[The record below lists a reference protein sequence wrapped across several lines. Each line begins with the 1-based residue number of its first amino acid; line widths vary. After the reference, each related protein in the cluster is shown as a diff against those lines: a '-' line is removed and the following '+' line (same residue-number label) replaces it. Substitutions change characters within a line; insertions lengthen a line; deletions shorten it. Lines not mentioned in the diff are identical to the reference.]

1 MRERVGRE
9 AFLVVSVA
17 FCVAIGFL
25 CQGAVTVSVLSA
37 EKEVAPGEFV
47 THVFSIINDEALPE
61 VYELEFDPPDGWGI
75 LGALSSMD
83 LDPGE
88 EGTLFVTVTVPP
100 GTLAGAYP
108 ITLHVRSTST
118 PSEERSASAS
128 TRVKP
133 INAVEILL
141 PASQS
146 VVPGETL
153 SYEVGLVNRGN
164 AQDTFVFVASSAQQ
178 FPINLSSELVVLTP
192 QERVTITVAL
202 QVPTDARPGRDV
214 LTVTATSTLYHGV
227 SDEETL
233 FTTILPPPPQAVGG
247 SLMEEMPVRLRL
259 SIGQDVFTEDFTS
272 SFTFSVSGGVLDG
285 YFSSSL
291 RLSPIFGPDP
301 LEVGSF
307 SVLYRRTPA
316 TYTIG
321 DTSKR
326 LTDLLSL
333 SCRGGKVEIDAET
346 YRFAFLGGGR
356 DDELRA
362 GGRLALGPTEANLGI
377 AYLGRRGEASEQA
390 VWSLSAACVPFED
403 WSMRVEGAL
412 GIEDEKTSQAFFA
425 ATKIDS
431 PTYFLNVEVFSVGTY
446 FPGSRRD
453 QAGIALSQRLRH
465 ADFSFG
471 ASLSHDWDN
480 VIGDPLAI
488 TTITDDLGVNLSTTP
503 LEDGPTLTSTVE
515 FTWERNTNL
524 TITDEID
531 RLLSIAMNQT
541 HGVFPYSFSAKVNDQ
556 IDHVTATAFR
566 TLTFS
571 EGVGLSIDDVDL
583 FLRLTHEKR
592 TDLTTGEMLSG
603 GTDLSLRFSSSG
615 SLHSATITFGN
626 DEDDF
631 DLSLS
636 VRVEVLDN
644 LDLQLTGK
652 FGWDRADATDA
663 TFRWGTTFKWNFDL
677 PIPFLVTKGRITGRV
692 FVDEDGNGTFSGVDR
707 GLDGVIVETG
717 RTKVSTAADGTFRF
731 PPFAPGE
738 YLLDLSHLPLGA
750 ELPSPAHIVLHAGQT
765 AQANLALI
773 PVLIVSGT
781 LFNDANKD
789 GTFDSSEGG
798 FSQVRIIL
806 TDPRGESNEA
816 YTDLHGE
823 FTFANVLPGS
833 YTVTID
839 PATLPERFTF
849 TTPETIAIEVTSENL
864 RSILIGGYIKPK
876 QVVITFQPPTADFI
890 YTPEN
895 PRIGELVL
903 FDGSDSFDFDGEV
916 ISYEWDFDGDGK
928 TDATGVTAHTS
939 FATAG
944 SHAVTLTIADDTGNT
959 DAITYTIDVK

>member
-9 AFLVVSVA
+9 AVLVVSVA
-17 FCVAIGFL
+17 LFVAIGFF

-47 THVFSIINDEALPE
+47 THVFSITNNEALPE
-61 VYELEFDPPDGWGI
+61 IYELEFDPPAGWGI
-75 LGALSSMD
+75 LGALSSID
-83 LDPGE
+83 LAPGE

-100 GTLAGAYP
+100 GTLAGVYSL
-108 ITLHVRSTST
+108 TLHVRSTST
-118 PSEERSASAS
+118 PSEEMSASAS

-133 INAVEILL
+133 VNEVEILL

-146 VVPGETL
+146 VVPGKTL

-164 AQDTFVFVASSAQQ
+164 AQDTFEFVASSAQQ

-192 QERVTITVAL
+192 QERVTITVTL
-202 QVPTDARPGRDV
+202 QVPTDASPGRDV

-247 SLMEEMPVRLRL
+247 SLMEELPVRLRL
-259 SIGQDVFTEDFTS
+259 SIGQNVFTEDFTS
-272 SFTFSVSGGVLDG
+272 SLTFSVSGGVLDG

-333 SCRGGKVEIDAET
+333 SCRGGEVEIDAET

-356 DDELRA
+356 DNELRA
-362 GGRLALGPTEANLGI
+362 GGKLVLGPTEANLGI
-377 AYLGRRGEASEQA
+377 AYLSNRSDVSEQA
-390 VWSLSAACVPFED
+390 AWSLSAACVPFED

-412 GIEDEKTSQAFFA
+412 GLDDEKTSRAFFA
-425 ATKIDS
+425 ATKIDTS
-431 PTYFLNVEVFSVGTY
+431 TYFLNVEAFSVGTY

-453 QAGIALSQRLRH
+453 QAGIFLSQRLRH

-480 VIGDPLAI
+480 VIGDPLAT
-488 TTITDDLGVNLSTTP
+488 TTITDDLGVNLSATP

-515 FTWERNTNL
+515 FTWERNSDL

-531 RLLSIAMNQT
+531 RLLSVAMSQT
-541 HGVFPYSFSAKVNDQ
+541 YGVFPYSFSAKVNDQ
-556 IDHVTATAFR
+556 IDNVTATAFR

-571 EGVGLSIDDVDL
+571 EGVGLSIEDIDL
-583 FLRLTHEKR
+583 FLTLTHEKR
-592 TDLTTGEMLSG
+592 TDLMTEEMLFG
-603 GTDLSLRFSSSG
+603 GTDLSLRFSSRG
-615 SLHSATITFGN
+615 SLHSARVTLRN

-636 VRVEVLDN
+636 VNVEVLDN

-652 FGWDRADATDA
+652 FGWDRADATEA

-692 FVDEDGNGTFSGVDR
+692 FVDEDGDGAFSEVDR
-707 GLDGVIVETG
+707 GISGVIVETG
-717 RTKVSTAADGTFRF
+717 KTKVSTAADGTFRF

-738 YLLDLSHLPLGA
+738 YLLDLSNLPLGA
-750 ELPSPAHIVLHAGQT
+750 ELPSLAHIVLHAGQT
-765 AQANLALI
+765 ARAELALI

-789 GTFDSSEGG
+789 GAFDSSEGG
-798 FSQVRIIL
+798 FSQVQIIL
-806 TDPRGESNEA
+806 TNTHGESNEA

-823 FTFANVLPGS
+823 FTFANVLPS
-833 YTVTID
+833 AYTVTVD
-839 PATLPERFTF
+839 PTTLPERFVF
-849 TTPETIAIEVTSENL
+849 TTPETTAIEVKSENL
-864 RSILIGGYIKPK
+864 PSILIGGYIKPK

-895 PRIGELVL
+895 PRVGELVL

-944 SHAVTLTIADDTGNT
+944 SHDVTLTITDDTGNT

>member
-1 MRERVGRE
+1 MRKRVGRE
-9 AFLVVSVA
+9 AVLVVSVA
-17 FCVAIGFL
+17 LFVAIGFF
-25 CQGAVTVSVLSA
+25 CQGAVTVSVLSV
-37 EKEVAPGEFV
+37 EKDVAPGEFV
-47 THVFSIINDEALPE
+47 THVFSIINNEALPE
-61 VYELEFDPPDGWGI
+61 VYELEFDPPAGWGI
-75 LGALSSMD
+75 LGALSSID

-88 EGTLFVTVTVPP
+88 EGTLFITVTVPP
-100 GTLAGAYP
+100 GTLAGTYP
-108 ITLHVRSTST
+108 LTLHVRSMST
-118 PSEERSASAS
+118 PSEEGSASAT
-128 TRVKP
+128 TRVEP
-133 INAVEILL
+133 VNAVEILL

-153 SYEVGLVNRGN
+153 SYEIGLVNRGN
-164 AQDTFVFVASSAQQ
+164 AQDTFEFIVSSAQQ
-178 FPINLSSELVVLTP
+178 FPISLSSELVLLTP
-192 QERVTITVAL
+192 QERVTITVTFR
-202 QVPTDARPGRDV
+202 VPMDARPGRDV

-247 SLMEEMPVRLRL
+247 SLMEELPVRLRL
-259 SIGQDVFTEDFTS
+259 SIGQNVFTEAFTS
-272 SFTFSVSGGVLDG
+272 SLTFSVSGGVLDG

-301 LEVGSF
+301 LEIGSF
-307 SVLYRRTPA
+307 SILYRRTPA

-321 DTSKR
+321 DTSKTF
-326 LTDLLSL
+326 TDLLSL

-346 YRFAFLGGGR
+346 YQFAFLGGGR
-356 DDELRA
+356 GDELRA
-362 GGRLALGPTEANLGI
+362 GGRFVLGPTEANLGI
-377 AYLGRRGEASEQA
+377 AYLGRRSDVSEQA
-390 VWSLSAACVPFED
+390 AWSLSAACVPLED
-403 WSMRVEGAL
+403 WSMRIEGAL
-412 GIEDEKTSQAFFA
+412 GLEDEKTSRAFFA
-425 ATKIDS
+425 ATRIDTS
-431 PTYFLNVEVFSVGTY
+431 TYFLNIEVFSVGTY
-446 FPGSRRD
+446 FPGSRHD
-453 QAGIALSQRLRH
+453 QAGIAFSQRLRH

-480 VIGDPLAI
+480 VIGDPLAV
-488 TTITDDLGVNLSTTP
+488 TTITDDLGVNLSATP

-515 FTWERNTNL
+515 FTWKRNTDL

-531 RLLSIAMNQT
+531 RLLSVAMRQT
-541 HGVFPYSFSAKVNDQ
+541 YGVFPYSFSAKVNDQ
-556 IDHVTATAFR
+556 IDHVTTTAFR

-583 FLRLTHEKR
+583 FLTLTHEKR
-592 TDLTTGEMLSG
+592 TDLMTGEMLFG
-603 GTDLSLRFSSSG
+603 GTDLSLRFSSRG
-615 SLHSATITFGN
+615 SLHSATITLRN

-636 VRVEVLDN
+636 VNVEILDN

-652 FGWDRADATDA
+652 FGWDRADATDT

-692 FVDEDGNGTFSGVDR
+692 FVDEDGDGTFSEVDR
-707 GLDGVIVETG
+707 GLGGVIVETG
-717 RTKVSTAADGTFRF
+717 KIKVSTDADGTFRF

-738 YLLDLSHLPLGA
+738 YSLDLSNLPLGA
-750 ELPSPAHIVLHAGQT
+750 ELTSPAHITLHAGQT
-765 AQANLALI
+765 ARANLALV

-789 GTFDSSEGG
+789 GAFDNSEGG
-798 FSQVRIIL
+798 FSQVQIIL
-806 TDPRGESNEA
+806 TDPSGESSGA
-816 YTDLHGE
+816 YTNLHGE

-833 YTVTID
+833 YTVSVD
-839 PATLPERFTF
+839 PTTLPERFTF
-849 TTPETIAIEVTSENL
+849 TTPETIEIEVRSENL
-864 RSILIGGYIKPK
+864 PSILIGGYIKPK

-895 PRIGELVL
+895 PRVGELVL
-903 FDGSDSFDFDGEV
+903 FDGSDSFDFDGEI

-939 FATAG
+939 FAAVG
-944 SHAVTLTIADDTGNT
+944 PHDVTLTITDDTGNT

>member
-9 AFLVVSVA
+9 AFLVVNVA
-17 FCVAIGFL
+17 LFVAIGFL

-47 THVFSIINDEALPE
+47 THVFSIINNEALPE
-61 VYELEFDPPDGWGI
+61 VYELEFDPPAGWGI
-75 LGALSSMD
+75 LGALSSID

-100 GTLAGAYP
+100 GTLAGTYSLN
-108 ITLHVRSTST
+108 LHVRSTST
-118 PSEERSASAS
+118 PSEERSASAI
-128 TRVKP
+128 TRVQP
-133 INAVEILL
+133 INEVEILL

-146 VVPGETL
+146 IVPGETL
-153 SYEVGLVNRGN
+153 SYEVGLINRGN
-164 AQDTFVFVASSAQQ
+164 AQDTFVFVASSAQR
-178 FPINLSSELVVLTP
+178 FPINLSSELVLLTP
-192 QERVTITVAL
+192 QERVTITVTL
-202 QVPTDARPGRDV
+202 QVPTDTRPGRDV
-214 LTVTATSTLYHGV
+214 LTITATSTLYHGV
-227 SDEETL
+227 SDEKTL

-247 SLMEEMPVRLRL
+247 SLMKEFPVRLRL
-259 SIGQDVFTEDFTS
+259 AIGQNVFTEDLTS
-272 SFTFSVSGGVLDG
+272 SLTFSVSGGVLDG
-285 YFSSSL
+285 YLSSSL

-301 LEVGSF
+301 LEIGSF
-307 SVLYRRTPA
+307 SVLYRRAPA

-321 DTSKR
+321 DTSKK

-333 SCRGGKVEIDAET
+333 YCRGGKVEIDAET
-346 YRFAFLGGGR
+346 YQFAFLGGGR

-362 GGRLALGPTEANLGI
+362 GGRLVLGPTEANLGI
-377 AYLGRRGEASEQA
+377 AYLGRRSEGSEQA
-390 VWSLSAACVPFED
+390 AWSLSAACVPFED
-403 WSMRVEGAL
+403 WSMRVEGAVGL
-412 GIEDEKTSQAFFA
+412 EDEKTSRAFFA
-425 ATKIDS
+425 ATRIDS
-431 PTYFLNVEVFSVGTY
+431 LTYFLNAEVFSVGTY

-471 ASLSHDWDN
+471 ASLRHEWDN
-480 VIGDPLAI
+480 VIGDPLAV
-488 TTITDDLGVNLSTTP
+488 TTITDDLGVNLSATP

-515 FTWERNTNL
+515 FTWERNTDL

-531 RLLSIAMNQT
+531 RLLSVAMKQT
-541 HGVFPYSFSAKVNDQ
+541 YGVFPYSFSAEVNDQ

-571 EGVGLSIDDVDL
+571 EGMGLSIDDLDL

-592 TDLTTGEMLSG
+592 TALTTGEMLFG

-615 SLHSATITFGN
+615 SLHSATITLRN

-636 VRVEVLDN
+636 VRVVVLDN
-644 LDLQLTGK
+644 LNLQLTGK

-677 PIPFLVTKGRITGRV
+677 PIPFLVTKGRIIGLV
-692 FVDEDGNGTFSGVDR
+692 FVDEDGNGTFSEVDR
-707 GLDGVIVETG
+707 GLGGVIVETG
-717 RTKVSTAADGTFRF
+717 KTKVSTDADGTFRF

-738 YLLDLSHLPLGA
+738 YSLDLSNLPLGA
-750 ELPSPAHIVLHAGQT
+750 ELPSPAHITLHAGQT
-765 AQANLALI
+765 ARADLALI
-773 PVLIVSGT
+773 PVLILSGT

-789 GTFDSSEGG
+789 GAIDNIEGG
-798 FSQVRIIL
+798 FSQVRIVL
-806 TDPRGESNEA
+806 TDPHGESNGV

-833 YTVTID
+833 YTITVD
-839 PATLPERFTF
+839 PATLPERFAF
-849 TTPETIAIEVTSENL
+849 TTPETVAIEVRSENL
-864 RSILIGGYIKPK
+864 HSILIGGYIKPK

-895 PRIGELVL
+895 PRVGELVL

-916 ISYEWDFDGDGK
+916 ISYEWDFDSDGK
-928 TDATGVTAHTS
+928 TDATGVIAHTS

-944 SHAVTLTIADDTGNT
+944 SHNVTLTIADDTGNT
-959 DAITYTIDVK
+959 DAITYTIVIK